1 MFGMVLGRRKAHLAA
16 MSPSRGAVTV
26 GVAITLFLAV
36 ASGAALAR
44 NGLPP
49 FIDILYAEDGTRFY
63 SEART
68 MGMGSII
75 APYAGYMHFVPRV
88 ASLMLVALPAGGV
101 AAGYAVTATTLIALL
116 ALYAFFA
123 SRVLLDSWQSRALLA
138 AAMVI
143 PPVAGQTIANLTNL
157 HWYLMFAAFWAVIS
171 NPRHAWWTVAG
182 ATVGVAAALS
192 DPLTALL
199 LPAAALAVYRYRS
212 RSHGYVVAAVMVG
225 LGAQL
230 LIVLGAEQRIGSGSP
245 LVDLPALYAFRVAG
259 GITIGDVHL
268 TSAWLTAGWS
278 LAVVAMVA
286 VTVVVVLA
294 IAWTQMWR
302 KVIVVTAVVN
312 SIAFFAAPLIVRGT
326 EGMIP
331 AVGQPPPLFS
341 GRYTLVPALF
351 VVVCV
356 AVLVDLAVVERQLK
370 NVLVGGIVAAWLVGV
385 IAANYIIAPLP
396 NGPSWTEGVD
406 AARQECIFEPI
417 DYVEVAI
424 APPSWKVRLACAD
437 LSFADGTAPEA
448 PLWPT

>member
-1 MFGMVLGRRKAHLAA
+1 M
-16 MSPSRGAVTV
+16 
-26 GVAITLFLAV
+26 GVAITLFVAV
-36 ASGAALAR
+36 AAGAALSR

-68 MGMGSII
+68 MGIGSII

-116 ALYAFFA
+116 ALYVFSA

-143 PPVAGQTIANLTNL
+143 PPLAGQTIANLTNL

-182 ATVGVAAALS
+182 ATVGAAAALS
-192 DPLTALL
+192 DPLTVLL
-199 LPAAALAVYRYRS
+199 LPAAALAIFRYRS
-212 RSHGYVVAAVMVG
+212 RRHGYVIAAVVMG

-230 LIVLGAEQRIGSGSP
+230 LVVLSAEQRVGSESS

-268 TSAWLTAGWS
+268 TNAWLTASWS
-278 LAVVAMVA
+278 LAVVAVVA
-286 VTVVVVLA
+286 VTFVVVLA
-294 IAWTQMWR
+294 IAWTQTWR
-302 KVIVVTAVVN
+302 RVIVVIAVVY
-312 SIAFFAAPLIVRGT
+312 SIAFFVAPLLVRGT

-331 AVGQPPPLFS
+331 LVDQPPPLFS
-341 GRYTLVPALF
+341 GRYTLIPALF
-351 VVVCV
+351 IIVCV
-356 AVLVDLAVVERQLK
+356 AVLADLAVVERELK
-370 NVLVGGIVAAWLVGV
+370 NVLVGGMAAAWLIAV
-385 IAANYIIAPLP
+385 IASNYIIAPLP
-396 NGPSWTEGVD
+396 NGPSWTEGVE
-406 AARQECIFEPI
+406 AARQECILEPT
-417 DYVEVAI
+417 DYVEVPI
-424 APPSWKVRLACAD
+424 APPSWNVRLACAD
-437 LSFADGTAPEA
+437 LSLADGTAPETA
-448 PLWPT
+448 IRPT